1 MDGLSIAGSVAGL
14 VSLGIQVTQ
23 TLADFYSAYKDQN
36 SDIAYALRKLSNLA
50 GVLESLREQTSRTF
64 HVDEKRLLSS
74 IEDSM
79 NGCELLIKELQHE
92 TEKFERTGG
101 TQVAART
108 AAYRATYP
116 FRRSTLLK
124 LEENIDETVAH
135 LSLALQVLGQK
146 QNSSVQ
152 DHIEETMRITG
163 TDSL

>member
-92 TEKFERTGG
+92 TEIRKNRRHPSRCSHGCLPSDISLPTKH
-101 TQVAART
+101 TAQARGKH
-108 AAYRATYP
+108 RRD
-116 FRRSTLLK
+116 RRSPIASTSSTRA
-124 LEENIDETVAH
+124 ET
-135 LSLALQVLGQK
+135 K
-146 QNSSVQ
+146 QLRPRP
-152 DHIEETMRITG
+152 H
-163 TDSL
+163 